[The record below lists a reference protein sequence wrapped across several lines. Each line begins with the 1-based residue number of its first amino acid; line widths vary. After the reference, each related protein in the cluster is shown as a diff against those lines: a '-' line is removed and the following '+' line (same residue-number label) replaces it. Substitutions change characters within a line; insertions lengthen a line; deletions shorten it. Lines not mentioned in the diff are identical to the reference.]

1 MFGSSTPKAT
11 WSPAHRKIFFDLC
24 LDEVSKGNR
33 PGTHFT
39 KDGWKN
45 IVDSFYE
52 ETGVKY
58 TKKQMKNHW
67 DFTKKQWKVWIK
79 LVAESNM
86 KWDPST
92 SKFGASAKD
101 WANYIQVYPE
111 AAQFQYKELPF
122 PDKLEIIFAGVI
134 DSEGMEISYS
144 RKRQNDS
151 SDSSFMQSEEQELAN
166 MEGEDE
172 HLFDTEDEH
181 LFAAEDE
188 HGFHAI
194 PRKSAEKVQSH
205 LRSRRAIASEP
216 SLSSSSQTKAKAVWT
231 PAYHRAF
238 LDLCVEETLKGNKP
252 RTHFTRDAWRTILES
267 FQQRTGLGYNR
278 LQLKNHWD
286 ITKEQWRV
294 WSKLIG
300 TSSSMGWDPNT
311 KKFGATEEVWA
322 NYLESNP
329 EAAPFRYKEPQFTD
343 KLEIIFDGTTVT
355 GETEPPT
362 KRSKYNDNS
371 SASVLNIDEPAM
383 RNQAGNIEHF
393 DAVPISF
400 RQAKLTYSI
409 GECIDCLDAMEEV
422 VQGSDLY
429 LFALDVFLKKE
440 YREIFLQLKKPNV
453 RIAWLQRLQSVGPP
467 LV

>member
-1 MFGSSTPKAT
+1 MFSSSTPKAT

-24 LDEVSKGNR
+24 LKEVSKGNR
-33 PGTHFT
+33 PGTHFS
-39 KDGWKN
+39 KEGWRN
-45 IVDSFYE
+45 IVESFYE
-52 ETGVKY
+52 ETGVRY
-58 TKKQMKNHW
+58 TKKQLKNHW

-86 KWDPST
+86 KWDPNT
-92 SKFGASAKD
+92 NKFGASAKE
-101 WANYIQVYPE
+101 WANYIQGNPE
-111 AAQFQYKELPF
+111 AAHFQYKELPF

-134 DSEGMEISYS
+134 DSEDMETSCS

-151 SDSSFMQSEEQELAN
+151 SDSSFMHSEEQELAN
-166 MEGEDE
+166 VEGEDE
-172 HLFDTEDEH
+172 HLFDTEGEQ
-181 LFAAEDE
+181 LFVAEDE
-188 HGFHAI
+188 HRFHVI
-194 PRKSAEKVQSH
+194 PIRSAEMVQSGH
-205 LRSRRAIASEP
+205 RRAIASEP
-216 SLSSSSQTKAKAVWT
+216 TMSSSSQTKAKAVWT
-231 PAYHRAF
+231 PAFHRAF

-252 RTHFTRDAWRTILES
+252 RTHFTRDAWRTIVES

-300 TSSSMGWDPNT
+300 TSSMGWDPNI
-311 KKFGATEEVWA
+311 KRFGATEEVWA
-322 NYLESNP
+322 NYLETNP
-329 EAAPFRYKEPQFTD
+329 EAAPFRYKELQFTD
-343 KLEIIFDGTTVT
+343 KLEIIFDGITVS
-355 GETEPPT
+355 GETDPPA

-371 SASVLNIDEPAM
+371 SASGLNMEELGM
-383 RNQAGNIEHF
+383 GNRQGNIEHF
-393 DAVPISF
+393 DAVPVSF

-409 GECIDCLDAMEEV
+409 GDCIDCLDSMEEV